1 MDKCEIVLAATA
13 KTENEIVNLVRYTA
27 TKPKPDITYRYV
39 PEKRLDE
46 LYKEYRF
53 DRAAGELRFF
63 RLTRNGEVIFEDF
76 LFENGANGTT
86 PPLDMPKNRYAV
98 VSVWAEVEEAHG
110 SSGIAATVCCS
121 DARKGLRS
129 VLCVADLDA
138 DEIVWVGNP
147 KPDMDIFVENNI
159 LFDLDKGVVRF
170 LPDWNDVLSLDT
182 RIRIGGRTTGNWV
195 YFFPGPCGCACE
207 NAYKVNT
214 ETGEVQIC

>member
-1 MDKCEIVLAATA
+1 MDKFESALAATVRPD
-13 KTENEIVNLVRYTA
+13 KEIVNLVRYTA
-27 TKPKPDITYRYV
+27 MKPKPDITYRYV

-46 LYKEYRF
+46 LYKKYRF
-53 DRAAGELRFF
+53 DRAAGELLFS

-76 LFENGANGTT
+76 LFETGANGTT
-86 PPLDMPKNRYAV
+86 PPPDMPKNRYAV
-98 VSVWAEVEEAHG
+98 VSVWAEVEETHN
-110 SSGIAATVCCS
+110 SSGIYCS

-138 DEIVWVGNP
+138 DEIVWIGNP

-159 LFDLDKGVVRF
+159 LFDLDKGFVRF

-182 RIRIGGRTTGNWV
+182 MIRIGGRTTGNWI